1 MGTDITKIIGEIKN
15 LQASQSKAQLELSK
29 FEGQLEQ
36 EMKRLKTDFNLSS
49 IKDASAE
56 LEKLNKKV
64 EKIDS
69 LIIEKYRNLKD
80 NYDVPS

>member
-1 MGTDITKIIGEIKN
+1 MKTDITKIIGDIKN

-49 IKDASAE
+49 LKDASTE

-69 LIIEKYRNLKD
+69 LIIEKYKNLKD